1 MALGVY
7 LTFRILDFPDL
18 TVDSSFTTGGAI
30 AAMLI
35 VNGVPPVLATLA
47 AFVGGLAV
55 GAVTGLLHTKGRI
68 NPLLAGI
75 LMMIG
80 LYSINFR
87 IMGKANIPLLGIDTI
102 FPQGTIVPNVSYVLV
117 SMPIVVLVVKFLID
131 WFLRTEL
138 GLAIRATGDNA
149 RMIRSFGVNTDNT
162 IVIGVS
168 LSNGLVALSG
178 ALIAQYQGFVE
189 LSMGVGMIV
198 IGLASVIIGEVVF
211 GTRTIARV
219 TFAVALGAII
229 YRIVVALAMRIG
241 LQPTDMKLMTALIV
255 IVALV
260 VPMVRRSLRMKSIGR
275 RRIAELAARGVGADG
290 GGR

>member
-1 MALGVY
+1 
-7 LTFRILDFPDL
+7 
-18 TVDSSFTTGGAI
+18 
-30 AAMLI
+30 
-35 VNGVPPVLATLA
+35 
-47 AFVGGLAV
+47 
-55 GAVTGLLHTKGRI
+55 
-68 NPLLAGI
+68 
-75 LMMIG
+75 
-80 LYSINFR
+80 
-87 IMGKANIPLLGIDTI
+87 
-102 FPQGTIVPNVSYVLV
+102 
-117 SMPIVVLVVKFLID
+117 MPIVVLVVKFLID